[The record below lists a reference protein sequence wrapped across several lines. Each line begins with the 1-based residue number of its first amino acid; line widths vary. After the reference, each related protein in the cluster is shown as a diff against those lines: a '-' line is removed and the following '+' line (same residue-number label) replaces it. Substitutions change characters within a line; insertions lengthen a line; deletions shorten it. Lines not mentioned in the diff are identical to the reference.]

1 VRRSLKAATATGFLA
16 VGLLAGCSHPFHAGA
31 AAVVGDERI
40 STDQL
45 RTMVDRGLAGVPAT
59 ATTKPKASDVQ
70 NVDLTQLIQLAVL
83 KHMASD
89 YKIPTVTQAQIDG
102 ELTKAAASNSA
113 TQAELEANAASQGV
127 DPTTLRTFAEVV
139 AYQDAIVASAPVAP
153 EKIAAAYE
161 SAKAST
167 FDEVH
172 VAHILVATKAL
183 ADSIA
188 AQLKADPTKFAA
200 LAKQYSTDT
209 DTKDKGGD
217 LGFGNRGAF
226 VQEFSDAAFAG
237 ADGSIVGP
245 VQSQYG
251 FHIIDV
257 IAHRT
262 VSLADATPTIRQQ
275 INATTFVATF
285 KKAAKDLGVSV
296 NPRFGSWNPDGGNS
310 QLGAVQASD
319 AGDLSSPVG
328 SPSASTPASGEPAPS
343 ATDSSS
349 P

>member
-45 RTMVDRGLAGVPAT
+45 RTMVQRGLAGVPAD
-59 ATTKPKASDVQ
+59 ATTKPTASDIQ
-70 NVDLTQLIQLAVL
+70 NIDLTQLIQLAVL

-89 YKIPTVTQAQIDG
+89 YKIPTVTQAQIDA
-102 ELTKAAASNSA
+102 ELTQVAESNSTTQADLEKNAAA
-113 TQAELEANAASQGV
+113 QGV
-127 DPTTLRTFAEVV
+127 DPATLRMFAEVV
-139 AYQDAIVASAPVAP
+139 AYQNAIVASAPVAP
-153 EKIAAAYE
+153 DKIAAAYA

-167 FDEVH
+167 FEEVH
-172 VAHILVATKAL
+172 VAHILVATKDL

-209 DTKDKGGD
+209 NSKDNGGD
-217 LGFGNRGAF
+217 LGFGSRSTF
-226 VQEFSDAAFAG
+226 VQEFSDAAFAA

-251 FHIIDV
+251 FHIIRV

-275 INATTFVATF
+275 LNSTTFVASF

-296 NPRFGSWNPDGGNS
+296 NPRSGVWAPDGGDS
-310 QLGAVQASD
+310 KLGAVQASD

-328 SPSASTPASGEPAPS
+328 SPSASDEPVPA
-343 ATDSSS
+343 ATDSSA